1 MFDKFSMTKKQNIE
15 IAKRTLVDAI
25 YKSANLEGIAVT
37 YAQTHDI
44 LNNVN
49 VATIKPN
56 EINKVFCLRDT
67 WHYVLDH
74 IEEEMN
80 LAYLENIHSLVARAD
95 LAYYELGRIRVEEV
109 LISGTRWRPE
119 MPDVEKLH
127 KELIE
132 IMTIECATDR
142 AITLMLWVMRNQ
154 IFKDGNKRVATI
166 AANKVLIENGCGVL
180 AVPVELDGKFKQMLV
195 DYYESNN
202 DSKLKQFIYD
212 NCLDGINKIGN

>member
-127 KELIE
+127 RELVE
-132 IMTIECATDR
+132 IMSIECATDR
-142 AITLMLWVMRNQ
+142 AITLMLWIMRNQ

-202 DSKLKQFIYD
+202 DSELKQFIYD
-212 NCLDGINKIGN
+212 NCLDGINKINN